1 MDLETNRESSFTKAE
16 FRVNSKLQGVS
27 GELVRLANETLAREL
42 SISLSAFLRTSVTA
56 THTSGGEISFGEFP
70 VADGKACFG
79 SVLVRP
85 DDRKLILVVEYG
97 VLLPLV
103 GIALGAKAGSFN
115 AADRKPTEIELQV
128 VGLLYRMILS
138 DAYRCWATLM
148 TTPLET
154 VTLEFEPA
162 PSRILPATDPLFA
175 ARFELTVGDQTGQ
188 LTLLAPPDLFATV
201 IAEEQSVPVEKPETH
216 VSVDATLEL
225 LLGGRVAM
233 QVWLEGSE
241 MRLGDLLRLCEGQIV
256 RLDHP
261 VERMA
266 VCTLNG
272 VSSFSGQ
279 IVSTGQ
285 RRAFQ
290 LDGSI
295 S

>member
-1 MDLETNRESSFTKAE
+1 MESNLTKAE
-16 FRVNSKLQGVS
+16 FRVTSKLQGVP
-27 GELVRLANETLAREL
+27 GELVRLANEALAKEL
-42 SISLSAFLRTSVTA
+42 TISLSAFLRTSVTA
-56 THTSGGEISFGEFP
+56 TYSSGGEISFGEFP
-70 VADGKACFG
+70 VADSRACFG
-79 SVLVRP
+79 LALVRP
-85 DDRKLILVVEYG
+85 DDRKLILVGEYS

-103 GIALGAKAGSFN
+103 GIALGAKAGSFGTVE
-115 AADRKPTEIELQV
+115 RKPTEIELQV

-148 TTPLET
+148 ATPLET

-162 PSRILPATDPLFA
+162 PSRILPATDPVFA
-175 ARFELTVGDQTGQ
+175 ARFELTAGEQVGQ

-201 IAEEQSVPVEKPETH
+201 VEEQEPAPVEKPETT
-216 VSVDATLEL
+216 VSLEATLEL
-225 LLGGRVAM
+225 LMGGRVAM

-241 MRLGDLLRLCEGQIV
+241 MRLGDLLRLGEGQIV

-261 VERMA
+261 VERRA

-290 LDGSI
+290 VEDLI
-295 S
+295 R

>member
-1 MDLETNRESSFTKAE
+1 MESHLTKAD
-16 FRVNSKLQGVS
+16 FRVASKLEGAP
-27 GELVRLANETLAREL
+27 GELVRLANETLAKEL
-42 SISLSAFLRTSVTA
+42 TISLSAFLRTSVSA
-56 THTSGGEISFGEFP
+56 TYSSGGEISFGEFP
-70 VADGKACFG
+70 VADNKACFG
-79 SVLVRP
+79 LALVRP
-85 DDRKLILVVEYG
+85 DDRKLILVVDFS

-103 GIALGAKAGSFN
+103 GVALGAKAGSFS

-138 DAYRCWATLM
+138 DAYRCWATLLN
-148 TTPLET
+148 TPIET
-154 VTLEFEPA
+154 VSLEFEPA
-162 PSRILPATDPLFA
+162 PARILPATDPVFA
-175 ARFELTVGDQTGQ
+175 ARFELTAGEQSGQ
-188 LTLLAPPDLFATV
+188 LTLLTPPDLFATV
-201 IAEEQSVPVEKPETH
+201 IAEEEPAPAEKLETS
-216 VSVDATLEL
+216 VSVEATLDL
-225 LLGGRVAM
+225 LLGGQVAM

-241 MRLGDLLRLCEGQIV
+241 MRLGELLRLREGQIV

-290 LDGSI
+290 VDDVI
-295 S
+295 R

>member
-1 MDLETNRESSFTKAE
+1 MESNLTKAE
-16 FRVNSKLQGVS
+16 FRISSKLEGVP
-27 GELVRLANETLAREL
+27 GELVRLANETLAKEL
-42 SISLSAFLRTSVTA
+42 AISLSAFLRTTVTA
-56 THTSGGEISFGEFP
+56 TYSSGGEISFGEFP
-70 VADGKACFG
+70 TSDGRACFG
-79 SVLVRP
+79 LALVRP
-85 DDRKLILVVEYG
+85 DDRKVILVAEYS

-103 GIALGAKAGSFN
+103 GVALGAKAGSFGTVE
-115 AADRKPTEIELQV
+115 RKPTEIELQV
-128 VGLLYRMILS
+128 VGMLYRLILS
-138 DAYRCWATLM
+138 DAYRCWTTLM
-148 TTPLET
+148 KTPLET

-162 PSRILPATDPLFA
+162 PSRVLPATDPVFA
-175 ARFELTVGDQTGQ
+175 ARFDLALGEQAGH
-188 LTLLAPPDLFATV
+188 LTLLVPPDLFATV
-201 IAEEQSVPVEKPETH
+201 IEEQAPAIPEKVDAT

-225 LLGGRVAM
+225 LLGSHVAM

-261 VERMA
+261 VERTA

-272 VSSFSGQ
+272 VSSFNGQ

-290 LDGSI
+290 VDSVI